1 MASQELVWATAGLL
15 ALYGAAILF
24 FVIRGAMRTT
34 SIADYA
40 LGSIQF
46 SPVVVGLS
54 LAASMTSAATF
65 IINPGFIALYGISGL
80 LAFGLVM
87 PLGIYLSLIV
97 LTKSFRKHGAT
108 VKALTMAQWIGK
120 RYGSKQYALFFGF
133 LSLLLITFI
142 VLICVGLTKV
152 LAKAL
157 NAEELYVLIGLV
169 VFVFGYMM
177 FGGANSMVYTNT
189 IQAVL
194 MTIVAFILLGSGY
207 EHFSNGVKGFLDKLA
222 AVDPLL
228 ASPVNPESF
237 LFRDYFEIV
246 FCSLIVGIAI
256 VCQPHIITKSLLLKD
271 DRDVNRY
278 LLTGILVETLFF
290 SVVLAGLY
298 ARLRFPDLTADGEPI
313 SMDGIIPTYVVT
325 EFPVMVGLVV
335 ILGLISAGLSTL
347 EGLIQSL
354 SSTIT
359 SDIIDPVFGN
369 TLGAGQQKAHRLVA
383 INKFVIVILAGVSIA
398 LSYQQLINP
407 SLSVGIFAQNGVYA
421 YFSAAF
427 VPVLMG
433 IFLKE
438 VPRQAPV
445 AASLT
450 AVLVHFGV
458 YYGRMG
464 GYMQAEVRNPAVA
477 VTFAILASL
486 LVGGLVYLWLRPKAG
501 KKAAVHPKSP
511 QQSVASPSP
520 NSSATSSEMASAQAS
535 EWHRFADLPNGTKVH
550 YTDRGKGRTTLLMVH
565 GLGSNL
571 KAWDKV
577 IPQLSNEYR
586 CIALDLPGY
595 GLSDKGDYPFDIPFF
610 AETLLQFKEA
620 LKLRQPVLIGHSMG
634 GQTSLVTALQ
644 AQEHFSKLI
653 LLAPAGFERFNS
665 AAREWLRAFYKPA
678 LLRATPVHQIE
689 RNFHANF
696 YQFPPDAQF
705 MIDERMA
712 LRADPEAYE
721 QYCNMIPRCVLGML
735 DHPVFDRLPDLQLPT
750 LVLYGKEDALI
761 PNKMINP
768 GLTTEK
774 VAREGAAQLP
784 NARLYFVS
792 KCGHFIQW
800 ECADEVV
807 AHIRAFLK

>member
-1 MASQELVWATAGLL
+1 MASQELVWATIGLL

-24 FVIRGAMRTT
+24 FVIRGALRTT
-34 SIADYA
+34 SMADYA
-40 LGSIQF
+40 VGSIQF
-46 SPVVVGLS
+46 SPIVVGLS

-65 IINPGFIALYGISGL
+65 IINPGFIALYGVSGL
-80 LAFGLVM
+80 IAFGLVM
-87 PLGIYLSLIV
+87 PLGIYLSLVV

-120 RYGSKQYALFFGF
+120 RYGSQKYALFFGF

-157 NAEELYVLIGLV
+157 NADELYVLIGLV

-194 MTIVAFILLGSGY
+194 MTIVAVVLLSSGY
-207 EHFSNGVKGFLDKLA
+207 EHFSEGVKGFLDKLA

-228 ASPVNPESF
+228 AAPVNPESF

-271 DRDVNRY
+271 DQDVNRY
-278 LLTGILVETLFF
+278 LITGILVETLFF
-290 SVVLAGLY
+290 SVVLTGLY

-313 SMDGIIPTYVVT
+313 TMDGIIPTYVVT
-325 EFPVMVGLVV
+325 EFPVIAGLVV

-359 SDIIDPVFGN
+359 SDIIDPVLGR
-369 TLGAGQQKAHRLVA
+369 TLGDGEARAHRLIA
-383 INKFVIVILAGVSIA
+383 INKVVIILLAMVSIA

-438 VPRQAPV
+438 VPRMAPV

-450 AVLVHFGV
+450 AVLVHFGI
-458 YYGRMG
+458 YYGRIG
-464 GYMQAEVRNPAVA
+464 WYMQAEVRNPAVA

-486 LVGGLVYLWLRPKAG
+486 LVGGVVYLLLRNQSGKAE
-501 KKAAVHPKSP
+501 AVPPKSP
-511 QQSVASPSP
+511 PQSVASPSP
-520 NSSATSSEMASAQAS
+520 DQPAT
-535 EWHRFADLPNGTKVH
+535 
-550 YTDRGKGRTTLLMVH
+550 
-565 GLGSNL
+565 
-571 KAWDKV
+571 
-577 IPQLSNEYR
+577 
-586 CIALDLPGY
+586 
-595 GLSDKGDYPFDIPFF
+595 
-610 AETLLQFKEA
+610 
-620 LKLRQPVLIGHSMG
+620 
-634 GQTSLVTALQ
+634 
-644 AQEHFSKLI
+644 
-653 LLAPAGFERFNS
+653 
-665 AAREWLRAFYKPA
+665 
-678 LLRATPVHQIE
+678 
-689 RNFHANF
+689 
-696 YQFPPDAQF
+696 
-705 MIDERMA
+705 
-712 LRADPEAYE
+712 
-721 QYCNMIPRCVLGML
+721 
-735 DHPVFDRLPDLQLPT
+735 
-750 LVLYGKEDALI
+750 
-761 PNKMINP
+761 
-768 GLTTEK
+768 
-774 VAREGAAQLP
+774 
-784 NARLYFVS
+784 
-792 KCGHFIQW
+792 
-800 ECADEVV
+800 
-807 AHIRAFLK
+807 